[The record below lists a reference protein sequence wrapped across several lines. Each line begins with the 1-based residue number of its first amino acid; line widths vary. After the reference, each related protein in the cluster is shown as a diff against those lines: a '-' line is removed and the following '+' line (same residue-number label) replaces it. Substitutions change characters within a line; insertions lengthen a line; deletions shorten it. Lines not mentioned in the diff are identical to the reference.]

1 MFTNTD
7 ARLYRFVRLYL
18 LPYLNNLLQHIE
30 KSRIYTIFANYLAHP
45 KEGHS

>member
-1 MFTNTD
+1 MFTNTG

-18 LPYLNNLLQHIE
+18 SPYLNNLLQYIE